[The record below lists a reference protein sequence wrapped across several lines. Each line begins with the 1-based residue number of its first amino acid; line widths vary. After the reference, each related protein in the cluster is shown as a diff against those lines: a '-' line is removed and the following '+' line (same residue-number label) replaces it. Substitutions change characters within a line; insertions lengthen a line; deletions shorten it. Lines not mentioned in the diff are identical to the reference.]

1 MSNVA
6 LFGNNTAVALPA
18 HLQGR
23 AVSEATKKLAGGSG
37 GLRISIKG
45 SVWRMIDNGEE
56 IGTREERYLNAVIVA
71 SSPDTARTFY
81 TGTYVEGETTA
92 PTCWSADGKAP
103 DAEVEFK
110 QAVSCAVCPQ
120 NVAGSGQGDSRACRF
135 SRNLAVVL
143 DNDLGGKV
151 FKLSLPAQSI
161 FGKVENGVQPL
172 QAYAKQLIAHGVD
185 ANAVVTE
192 MRFDTTSATP
202 KVGFKAVRFLSKE
215 EFDIAIAQGATPEAM
230 DAIKTTVFQQD
241 GGVAK
246 KGPEPLAL
254 EGSNPAAQEAQ
265 PATIGNTATVAAE
278 RMPATPP
285 KRPRARPAAAPAE
298 TSTAPAPQAATAP
311 SPAPQTAPAAV
322 DGTGAMSQEQ
332 MMAQLAQL
340 QAMLAAQQATAT
352 AAQQPVV
359 VQQQAPAA
367 APVPSGVS
375 DVLSAWGDSDE

>member
-6 LFGNNTAVALPA
+6 LFGNNTAVALPS
-18 HLQGR
+18 HLIGR

-110 QAVSCAVCPQ
+110 QAVTCAVCPQ

-202 KVGFKAVRFLSKE
+202 KVGFKAVRFLTKE
-215 EFDIAIAQGATPEAM
+215 EFDVAIAQGATPEAL

-241 GGVAK
+241 GGVAR
-246 KGPEPLAL
+246 KGPEPLQIA
-254 EGSNPAAQEAQ
+254 GTNPVAQEAQ
-265 PATIGNTATVAAE
+265 PATIGNTATVAAQPA
-278 RMPATPP
+278 PATPA
-285 KRPRARPAAAPAE
+285 KRTRAK
-298 TSTAPAPQAATAP
+298 PAPVAEAATP
-311 SPAPQTAPAAV
+311 VVQQPVPAAV
-322 DGTGAMSQEQ
+322 DGTGAMTQEQ

-359 VQQQAPAA
+359 VAQQTPSA
-367 APVPSGVS
+367 APVPAGVA

>member
-6 LFGNNTAVALPA
+6 LFGNNSAVALPS

-23 AVSEATKKLAGGSG
+23 GVSEATKKLAGGTG

-56 IGTREERYLNAVIVA
+56 IGAREERWMNAVIVA

-81 TGTYVEGETTA
+81 SGTYVEGEATP
-92 PTCWSADGKAP
+92 PTCWSADGKVP

-110 QAVSCAVCPQ
+110 QSVSCATCPQ

-172 QAYAKQLIAHGVD
+172 QAYAKQLVAHGVD

-202 KVGFKAVRFLSKE
+202 KVGFKAVRFLTKE
-215 EFDIAIAQGATPEAM
+215 EFDIVIAQGQTPEAL

-241 GGVAK
+241 GGK
-246 KGPEPLAL
+246 PSTPLL
-254 EGSNPAAQEAQ
+254 EGTNPAQAA
-265 PATIGNTATVAAE
+265 PATIGNTATVPAQA
-278 RMPATPP
+278 MPATPP
-285 KRPRARPAAAPAE
+285 KRARAKPAAVAAETTAAPVPQQTIVQSQAAAPAPDE
-298 TSTAPAPQAATAP
+298 DDDEEAELLRALEAKRAAKAAKAAAAAAQEAPVVV
-311 SPAPQTAPAAV
+311 PQTAPK
-322 DGTGAMSQEQ
+322 
-332 MMAQLAQL
+332 
-340 QAMLAAQQATAT
+340 
-352 AAQQPVV
+352 
-359 VQQQAPAA
+359 A
-367 APVPSGVS
+367 APVPSGV
-375 DVLSAWGDSDE
+375 DEVLSAWGDSDGDDE